1 LVDAPQEQSMT
12 EAIRLGVIVPSVNIV
27 VEEWYPRV
35 VPDAFCPHADYRW
48 QLAGED
54 HRDGP

>member
-27 VEEWYPRV
+27 VEDWYPRV
-35 VPDAFCPHADYRW
+35 VPEGSASILPAC
-48 QLAGED
+48 
-54 HRDGP
+54 

>member
-27 VEEWYPRV
+27 VEE
-35 VPDAFCPHADYRW
+35 
-48 QLAGED
+48 
-54 HRDGP
+54 